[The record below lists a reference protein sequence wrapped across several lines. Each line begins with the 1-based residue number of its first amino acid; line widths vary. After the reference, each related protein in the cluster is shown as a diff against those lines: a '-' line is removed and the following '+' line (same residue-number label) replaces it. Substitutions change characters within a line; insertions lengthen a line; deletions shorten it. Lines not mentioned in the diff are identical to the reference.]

1 MRLHD
6 DPDTFAELVAFA
18 AERIGLPEVYVEK
31 DYWVTNALKHLSA
44 SPHAQYAV
52 FKGGT
57 SLSKAYRLIER
68 FSEDIDLAVLSV
80 GLSGNAIK
88 QRIKDVETA
97 ANCGLNAIDDTRV
110 SKGSSFRRTV
120 YAYPRFLEGHGFGQ
134 ASPHLMIEVN
144 AFTHPEPHEA
154 RCLQSLI
161 ADALIAQDRHD
172 LIEEYGL
179 EPFSIQVLS
188 IRRTLVE
195 KLLGLIKDSYH
206 DDPIAQLSRRI
217 RHLYDICLILRQPEQ
232 RDFIQSEDFEV
243 LCKVCISDELEG
255 NFDNCHW
262 LEQPLSSAPLFA
274 QFPEWKA
281 SLENT
286 YLGSFSDLVY
296 GELPGL
302 AEIESAIVFFSQ
314 CVPGNR

>member
-31 DYWVTNALKHLSA
+31 DYWVTKALKHLSA
-44 SPHAQYAV
+44 SPHAQHAV

-57 SLSKAYRLIER
+57 SLSKAYRLIDR
-68 FSEDIDLAVLSV
+68 FSEDIDLAVLSA
-80 GLSGNAIK
+80 GLSGNAVK
-88 QRIKDVETA
+88 QRIKDVEAA

-120 YAYPRFLEGHGFGQ
+120 YAYPRFLEGQGFGQ

-144 AFTHPEPHEA
+144 AFTHPEPHET

-161 ADALIAQDRHD
+161 ADALIEHGRQD
-172 LIEEYGL
+172 LIAEYGL
-179 EPFSIQVLS
+179 ESFSIQVLS

-217 RHLYDICLILRQPEQ
+217 RHLYDICLILREPAQ
-232 RDFIQSEDFEV
+232 RDFIQCKEFEV
-243 LCKVCISDELEG
+243 LCKACISDELKD
-255 NFDNCHW
+255 NFDYCHW
-262 LEQPLSSAPLFA
+262 LEQPLTSAPLFA
-274 QFPEWKA
+274 HFPTWKT

-286 YLGSFSDLVY
+286 YRGSFSDLVY

-302 AEIESAIVFFSQ
+302 EEIESTIVFLSQ